1 VLERLFGFKA
11 MPGDVYWL
19 NQLPSRVDPLDVTIV
34 IAVAMGISLLATLYP
49 AWKAAS
55 LDPTEALRY
64 E

>member
-1 VLERLFGFKA
+1 

-19 NQLPSRVDPLDVTIV
+19 YQLPSRINPVDVVIV
-34 IAVAMGISLLATLYP
+34 IGITMGISLLATLYP
-49 AWKAAS
+49 AWKAAR

>member
-1 VLERLFGFKA
+1 LEWLFGFKA
-11 MPGDVYWL
+11 MPGDIYYL
-19 NQLPSRVDPLDVTIV
+19 SQLPSRVDPVDVVIV
-34 IAVAMGISLLATLYP
+34 ISITMGISLLATLYP

>member
-1 VLERLFGFKA
+1 
-11 MPGDVYWL
+11 MPGDVYWIS
-19 NQLPSRVDPLDVTIV
+19 QLPSRVDPLDIAIV
-34 IAVAMGISLLATLYP
+34 IGVAMGISLLATIYP